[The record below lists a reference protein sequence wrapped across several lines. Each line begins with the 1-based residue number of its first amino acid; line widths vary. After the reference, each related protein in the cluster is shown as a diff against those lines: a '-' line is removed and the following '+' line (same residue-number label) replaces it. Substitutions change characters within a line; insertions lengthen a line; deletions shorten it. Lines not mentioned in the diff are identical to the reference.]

1 MVTLLK
7 RGAPP
12 AFLVGFL
19 VGDIVGKVEG
29 CALVGLEEGEV
40 VGGRVG
46 NDVGE
51 FGTGAGVG

>member
-1 MVTLLK
+1 VVTLLK
-7 RGAPP
+7 RGGPP
-12 AFLVGFL
+12 DLLVGFL

-40 VGGRVG
+40 VGGREG
-46 NDVGE
+46 DDVGE